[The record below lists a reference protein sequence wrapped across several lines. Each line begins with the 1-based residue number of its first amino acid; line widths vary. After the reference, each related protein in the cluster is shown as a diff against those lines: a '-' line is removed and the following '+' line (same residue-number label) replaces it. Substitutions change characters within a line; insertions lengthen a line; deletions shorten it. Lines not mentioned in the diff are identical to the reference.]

1 METESEG
8 GVKRRIVL
16 RSKVLFK
23 KVREVGEGTQK
34 GVRRKVRVRVKTF
47 SPSPFG
53 LPPSQSGYEE
63 GTVSITKVK

>member
-1 METESEG
+1 METGRG
-8 GVKRRIVL
+8 GALREELFSALRYCSKKRTR
-16 RSKVLFK
+16 
-23 KVREVGEGTQK
+23 EGTQK